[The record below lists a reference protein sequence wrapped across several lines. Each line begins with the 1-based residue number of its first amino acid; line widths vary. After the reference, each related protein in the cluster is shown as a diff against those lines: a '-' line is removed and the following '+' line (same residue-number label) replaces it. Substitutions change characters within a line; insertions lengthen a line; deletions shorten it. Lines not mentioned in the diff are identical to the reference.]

1 MNRSHRTARRPGK
14 HVPLVEPLEGRLL
27 MAVFAVTNTN
37 DTGAG
42 SLRAAIDQ
50 SNNTPGL
57 DTITFNISAADKT
70 IRPTAGLV
78 LYDAAILDATTQ
90 PGYAGQP
97 LVRIDAASAGTTD
110 GIKLYGSSTI
120 KDLT

>member
-1 MNRSHRTARRPGK
+1 MTRSHRAARRTGKPG
-14 HVPLVEPLEGRLL
+14 PLGEPLEGRLL

-42 SLRAAIDQ
+42 SLRAAVDQ

-70 IRPTAGLV
+70 IRPTTGIV
-78 LYDAAILDATTQ
+78 LFDPAVLDGTTQ

-97 LVRIDAASAGTTD
+97 LVRVDGALAG
-110 GIKLYGSSTI
+110 SN
-120 KDLT
+120 